1 MIKTLTCLLFL
12 TSVTVYSQ
20 VGIGTGNPRQQF
32 YIDGGKDNPAS
43 GAHSAAQANN
53 DLVVTATGNMG
64 IGTISPAAKLD
75 IANGSTAGA
84 IKITDG
90 TQGKGKVL
98 TSDEDVVG
106 TWQNTSN
113 TFMGLSIN
121 RATNTPVAANAP
133 MPLTGILYSFGLNL
147 NTPAANQFQVQETGI
162 YLVTF
167 RVNAGGGGSTATLF
181 TLTNVTDG
189 NVAEVVSGDASN
201 YRIIGS
207 HAMRLVAGKTYQF
220 SPNGT
225 MIACSNCGQQMSV
238 TMLSKDPL

>member
-12 TSVTVYSQ
+12 TSVTTYSQ
-20 VGIGTGNPRQQF
+20 VGIGTANPRQQF
-32 YIDGGKDNPAS
+32 HIDGGKDNPAS
-43 GAHSAAQANN
+43 GAPSAAQANN
-53 DLVVTATGNMG
+53 DLVVTASGNMG
-64 IGTISPAAKLD
+64 IGTINPAAKLD
-75 IANGSTAGA
+75 ISNGSTAGA

-90 TQGKGKVL
+90 TQGEGKVL
-98 TSDEDVVG
+98 TSDENGVG
-106 TWQNTSN
+106 TWQNASN
-113 TFMGLSIN
+113 TFVGLSIN
-121 RATNTPVAANAP
+121 RGTNTAVATNAA

-147 NTPAANQFQVQETGI
+147 NTPAVNQFQVKETGI
-162 YLVTF
+162 YLITF
-167 RVNAGGGGSTATLF
+167 RVNAGGGTATLF

-207 HAMRLVAGKTYQF
+207 HATRLVAGKTYQF